1 MKEVND
7 LTADEYRKQIEMM
20 SKSMFRYCLSRTG
33 SYHDA
38 EDLSQEIM
46 LISCKGEHS
55 FANEKAFYAFVWRT
69 ADNIL
74 KGWYRSRRETAELD
88 DTISD
93 GSWEAL
99 EEQLLEN
106 EQLRLITRE
115 LSLLNSNYRKAMVAY
130 YVDGMSVRDISERF
144 GITQSMVK
152 YLLFQSRKKIRE
164 GSVME
169 RDFGKLSYDPVELS
183 LAFWGTNNNYNGKF
197 DDKLAQNILMC
208 CYYDKQTEEQI
219 ALQLGVPTA
228 YLEDELKKLTGCDL
242 LTVKN
247 GFYQTNVPIIT
258 NDIFAEI
265 EKANKTAAADISNLI
280 SDKTDA
286 MMSDVRALGFYGSD
300 APDNTLK
307 WMLTSLI
314 LRLAYL
320 VLPFDKLPL
329 DFPTDVFNEKCFRF
343 FVEKSASDPYGV
355 GTSVRY
361 SNENAI
367 VFWDVLINGDRLHP
381 YVTDTRADMLC
392 SLLSRQPQTDNEMLV
407 CSELLELGLAVKTED
422 GIKPNFPCMTKKQ
435 GDALNDMILGI
446 SEDIC
451 TDILSRAENTKKI
464 LIDHAPQHLADYVS
478 KMAQL
483 LSYRETEQIMQ
494 TLCESGWLLPMKGG
508 MSGTTVMYLNK

>member
-7 LTADEYRKQIEMM
+7 LTADEYREQIEMM
-20 SKSMFRYCLSRTG
+20 SRSMFRYCLSRTG

-46 LISCKGEHS
+46 LISCKGEQS
-55 FANEKAFYAFVWRT
+55 FPNEKAFYAFVWRT

-99 EEQLLEN
+99 EEQAQEN

-130 YVDGMSVRDISERF
+130 YVDEMSVREISERF

-197 DDKLAQNILMC
+197 EGKLGHNILMC

-228 YLEDELKKLTGCDL
+228 YLEDELKKLTEYDL

-265 EKANKTAAADISNLI
+265 EKANKTAAIDISNLI
-280 SDKTDA
+280 SNEIDSI
-286 MMSDVRALGFYGSD
+286 MNDVRALGFYGSD

-307 WMLTSLI
+307 WMLASLI
-314 LRLAYL
+314 LRLAYIDMA
-320 VLPFDKLPL
+320 FDKLPL
-329 DFPTDVFNEKCFRF
+329 DFPTDVFGEKCFRF
-343 FVEKSASDPYGV
+343 FVEKSESDPYSV
-355 GTSVRY
+355 GTSGRQTKDGM
-361 SNENAI
+361 I
-367 VFWDVLINGDRLHP
+367 LFWDVLINGDRLHP
-381 YVTDTRADMLC
+381 RVTDTRADMLC
-392 SLLSRQPQTDNEMLV
+392 TLLSRQPQTDNERLV
-407 CSELLELGLAVKTED
+407 CSELLELGLAVKTES
-422 GIKPNFPCMTKKQ
+422 GIKPNFPCMTKEQ

-451 TDILSRAENTKKI
+451 ADILSRTDNI
-464 LIDHAPQHLADYVS
+464 RRVLLDHAPAHLADYVR

-483 LSYRETEQIMQ
+483 LSYRETEQIIQ
-494 TLCESGWLLPMKGG
+494 TLCESGRLLPMKGG
-508 MSGTTVMYLNK
+508 MSGTTIMYLNK

>member
-1 MKEVND
+1 M
-7 LTADEYRKQIEMM
+7 TAKEYREQIEMM

-38 EDLSQEIM
+38 EDLAQEIM
-46 LISCKGEHS
+46 LISCKGEQC

-99 EEQLLEN
+99 EEQAQEN

-130 YVDGMSVRDISERF
+130 YVDGMSVREISEYF

-164 GSVME
+164 GTVME
-169 RDFGKLSYDPVELS
+169 RNFGKLSYDPVELS
-183 LAFWGTNNNYNGKF
+183 MAFWGTNNNYNGKF
-197 DDKLAQNILMC
+197 DDKLGQNILMC
-208 CYYDKQTEEQI
+208 CYFDKQTEEQI

-228 YLEDELKKLTGCDL
+228 YLEDELKKLTECGL
-242 LTVKN
+242 LNVKN

-265 EKANKTAAADISNLI
+265 ERANMTSIEDISTQIAQTIDEMLE
-280 SDKTDA
+280 
-286 MMSDVRALGFYGSD
+286 DVRSLGFYGSD

-314 LRLAYL
+314 LHLAYI
-320 VLPFDKLPL
+320 DMAYGEQPL
-329 DFPTDVFNEKCFRF
+329 DFPTDVFGEKCFRF
-343 FVEKSASDPYGV
+343 FVEKSVSDPYSV
-355 GTSVRY
+355 GTSGRQTKDGM
-361 SNENAI
+361 I
-367 VFWDVLINGDRLHP
+367 LFWDVLINGDRLHP
-381 YVTDTRADMLC
+381 KVTDTRADMLC
-392 SLLSRQPQTDNEMLV
+392 TLLSRQPQTDNEKLV
-407 CSELLELGLAVKTED
+407 CSELIEIGLAIKTED
-422 GIKPNFPCMTKKQ
+422 GLKPNFPCMTQKQ
-435 GDALNDMILGI
+435 GNALNDMILGI

-451 TDILSRAENTKKI
+451 ADILSRTDNI
-464 LIDHAPQHLADYVS
+464 RRVLLDHAPAHLADYVS
-478 KMAQL
+478 KIAQL
-483 LSYRETEQIMQ
+483 LTYRETEQIMQ
-494 TLCESGWLLPMKGG
+494 NLCESGWLLPMKGG

>member
-1 MKEVND
+1 MTD
-7 LTADEYRKQIEMM
+7 HEYREQIEMM

-38 EDLSQEIM
+38 EDLAQEIM
-46 LISCKGEHS
+46 LISCKGEQS

-74 KGWYRSRRETAELD
+74 KGWHRSRRETAELD
-88 DTISD
+88 DTVSD

-99 EEQLLEN
+99 EEQAQEN

-115 LSLLNSNYRKAMVAY
+115 LSLLNSNYRNAMVAY
-130 YVDGMSVRDISERF
+130 YVDGMSVREISERF

-164 GSVME
+164 GFVME

-183 LAFWGTNNNYNGKF
+183 LAFWGTTNNYHGKF

-208 CYYDKQTEEQI
+208 CYFDKQTEEQI

-228 YLEDELKKLTGCDL
+228 YLEDGLKQLAEYDL

-247 GFYQTNVPIIT
+247 GLYQTNVPIFT
-258 NDIFAEI
+258 NDVFAEI
-265 EKANKTAAADISNLI
+265 EKANKTAVADISERI
-280 SDKTDA
+280 SKWVDEKLEN
-286 MMSDVRALGFYGSD
+286 VRSLGFYGSD

-307 WMLTSLI
+307 WMLLSLI
-314 LRLAYL
+314 LRLAYIDMA
-320 VLPFDKLPL
+320 FDKLPL
-329 DFPTDVFNEKCFRF
+329 DFPTDVFGEKCFRF
-343 FVEKSASDPYGV
+343 FVEKSASDPYSV
-355 GTSVRY
+355 GTSARTSSY
-361 SNENAI
+361 GMI
-367 VFWDVLINGDRLHP
+367 LFWDVLINGDRLHP
-381 YVTDTRADMLC
+381 RVTDTRADMLC
-392 SLLSRQPQTDNEMLV
+392 TLLSRQPRTENEKLV
-407 CSELLELGLAVKTED
+407 CSELLELGLAVKTDD
-422 GIKPNFPCMTKKQ
+422 GIKPNFPCMTKEQ

-451 TDILSRAENTKKI
+451 ADILSRTDSFKKI

-478 KMAQL
+478 KMSQL
-483 LSYRETEQIMQ
+483 LSFRETEQLMQ
-494 TLCESGWLLPMKGG
+494 TLCENGRLLPVKGG

>member
-1 MKEVND
+1 MEMRD
-7 LTADEYRKQIEMM
+7 LTAYEYREQIEMM

-38 EDLSQEIM
+38 EDLAQEIL
-46 LISCKGEHS
+46 LISCKGEQS
-55 FANEKAFYAFVWRT
+55 FENEKAFYAFVWRT

-74 KGWYRSRRETAELD
+74 RSWYRSRRETAELD
-88 DTISD
+88 DTVSD

-99 EEQLLEN
+99 EEQAREN

-130 YVDGMSVRDISERF
+130 YVDGMSVKDISERF

-164 GSVME
+164 GTVME
-169 RDFGKLSYDPVELS
+169 RNFGKLSYDPVELS

-197 DDKLAQNILMC
+197 DDKLEQNILMC

-228 YLEDELKKLTGCDL
+228 YLEDELKKLTECGL

-265 EKANKTAAADISNLI
+265 EKANKTAVSDISKLI
-280 SDKTDA
+280 SNETDA
-286 MMSDVRALGFYGSD
+286 IMGDVRALGFYGSD
-300 APDNTLK
+300 ASDNTLK
-307 WMLTSLI
+307 WMLVSLI
-314 LRLAYL
+314 LHLAYI
-320 VLPFDKLPL
+320 DMAYSEQPL
-329 DFPTDVFNEKCFRF
+329 DLPTDVFGEKCFRF
-343 FVEKSASDPYGV
+343 FVEKNTSDPYSV
-355 GTSVRY
+355 GTSVR
-361 SNENAI
+361 SSGGGKI
-367 VFWDVLINGDRLHP
+367 LFWDVLINGDRLHP
-381 YVTDTRADMLC
+381 RVTDARADMLC
-392 SLLSRQPQTDNEMLV
+392 SLLSRQPQTDNEKLV
-407 CSELLELGLAVKTED
+407 CSELLELGLAVKTDE
-422 GIKPNFPCMTKKQ
+422 GIKPNFPCLTKEQ
-435 GDALNDMILGI
+435 GDAMSGMI
-446 SEDIC
+446 EDIGSKIC
-451 TDILSRAENTKKI
+451 TSLISRTGSIRDILR
-464 LIDHAPQHLADYVS
+464 DHTPQHLADYVS
-478 KMAQL
+478 KMPML
-483 LSYRETEQIMQ
+483 LHYREIEQVIQ

>member
-1 MKEVND
+1 M
-7 LTADEYRKQIEMM
+7 TAEEYREQITEM

-38 EDLSQEIM
+38 EDLAQEIM
-46 LISCKGEHS
+46 LISCKGENS
-55 FANEKAFYAFVWRT
+55 FPNEKAFYAFVWAT

-74 KGWYRSRRETAELD
+74 KGWYRENAKNKPSELD
-88 DTISD
+88 ENMSD

-99 EEQLLEN
+99 EEQAQEN

-130 YVDGMSVRDISERF
+130 YIDEMSVKEISEQF

-164 GSVME
+164 GTVME
-169 RDFGKLSYDPVELS
+169 RDFGRLSYDPVELS
-183 LAFWGTNNNYNGKF
+183 LAFWGTSNNYYGKF

-228 YLEDELKKLTGCDL
+228 YLEDELKKLTEYGL
-242 LTVKN
+242 LIMKN
-247 GFYQTNVPIIT
+247 SFYQTNVPIIT
-258 NDIFAEI
+258 NDVFAEI
-265 EKANKTAAADISNLI
+265 EKANKAAVADISKQI
-280 SDKTDA
+280 SQKADE
-286 MMSDVRALGFYGSD
+286 MLEDVRSLGFYGSYV
-300 APDNTLK
+300 PGNTLR
-307 WMLTSLI
+307 WMLVSLI
-314 LRLAYL
+314 LHHAYI
-320 VLPFDKLPL
+320 DMAQGKMPL
-329 DFPTDVFNEKCFRF
+329 DLPTDVFGEKCFRF

-355 GTSVRY
+355 GTSVIH
-361 SNENAI
+361 SNDGLLC
-367 VFWDVLINGDRLHP
+367 FWDVLINGKRLH
-381 YVTDTRADMLC
+381 VNVNSSRADMLVT
-392 SLLSRQPQTDNEMLV
+392 LAKRQPQTDNERLV
-407 CSELLELGLAVKTED
+407 CSELIEIGLAVKTED
-422 GIKPNFPCMTKKQ
+422 GIKPNFPCLTREQ
-435 GDALNDMILGI
+435 GDVLNNSIRGLCRSICDNII
-446 SEDIC
+446 SRTGDIRRV
-451 TDILSRAENTKKI
+451 L
-464 LIDHAPQHLADYVS
+464 LDHAPQHLADYVS

>member
-1 MKEVND
+1 M
-7 LTADEYRKQIEMM
+7 TAYEYREQIEMM

-38 EDLSQEIM
+38 EDLAQEIM
-46 LISCKGEHS
+46 LISCKGEQN

-74 KGWYRSRRETAELD
+74 KSWYRSRRETDELD

-93 GSWEAL
+93 GIWEAL
-99 EEQLLEN
+99 EEQAQEN

-130 YVDGMSVRDISERF
+130 YVDGMSVRKISERF

-164 GSVME
+164 GTIME

-183 LAFWGTNNNYNGKF
+183 LAFWGTTNNYYGT

-208 CYYDKQTEEQI
+208 CYFDKQTEEQI

-228 YLEDELKKLTGCDL
+228 YLEDELKKLTEYDL
-242 LTVKN
+242 LNVKN

-265 EKANKTAAADISNLI
+265 EKANKTAVADVSNLI
-280 SDKTDA
+280 SAKTDA
-286 MMSDVRALGFYGSD
+286 LMSDVRALGFYGSD

-314 LRLAYL
+314 LHLAYI
-320 VLPFDKLPL
+320 DKAQGEMPL
-329 DFPTDVFNEKCFRF
+329 DLPTDVFGEKCFRF
-343 FVEKSASDPYGV
+343 FVEKSTSDPYSV
-355 GTSVRY
+355 GTSLR
-361 SNENAI
+361 SGGGGTI
-367 VFWDVLINGDRLHP
+367 LFWDVLINGDRLHP
-381 YVTDTRADMLC
+381 RVTDARADMLC
-392 SLLSRQPQTDNEMLV
+392 TLLSRQPQTENEKLV

-422 GIKPNFPCMTKKQ
+422 GIKPNFPCLTKEQ
-435 GDALNDMILGI
+435 GDEINGMIG
-446 SEDIC
+446 DIC
-451 TDILSRAENTKKI
+451 DEICKSLILRTDSIKKI
-464 LIDHAPQHLADYVS
+464 LIDHTPQHLAEYVS
-478 KMAQL
+478 KMPML
-483 LSYRETEQIMQ
+483 LCSREIEQIIQ
-494 TLCESGWLLPMKGG
+494 NLCESSWLLPMKNG

>member
-1 MKEVND
+1 MNG
-7 LTADEYRKQIEMM
+7 LTAYEYREQIEMM

-38 EDLSQEIM
+38 EDLAQEIM
-46 LISCKGEHS
+46 LISCKGEQS
-55 FANEKAFYAFVWRT
+55 FENEKAFYAFVWRT

-99 EEQLLEN
+99 EEQTREN

-130 YVDGMSVRDISERF
+130 YVDGMSVKEISERF

-164 GSVME
+164 GTVME

-183 LAFWGTNNNYNGKF
+183 LAFWGTNNNYYGKF
-197 DDKLAQNILMC
+197 DDKLGQNILMC
-208 CYYDKQTEEQI
+208 CYFDKQTEEQI
-219 ALQLGVPTA
+219 TLQLGVPTA
-228 YLEDELKKLTGCDL
+228 YLEDELKKLTEYDL

-265 EKANKTAAADISNLI
+265 EKANITAAADVSERISKWVDEKLEN
-280 SDKTDA
+280 
-286 MMSDVRALGFYGSD
+286 VRSLGFYGSD
-300 APDNTLK
+300 APDNILK

-320 VLPFDKLPL
+320 VLPSDKLPL
-329 DFPTDVFNEKCFRF
+329 GFPTDVFGEKCFRF

-355 GTSVRY
+355 GTFVMY

-367 VFWDVLINGDRLHP
+367 VFWDVLINGDMLHP
-381 YVTDTRADMLC
+381 RVTDTRADMLC
-392 SLLSRQPQTDNEMLV
+392 TLLDRQPQTDNERLV
-407 CSELLELGLAVKTED
+407 CSELIEIGLAGKTDD
-422 GIKPNFPCMTKKQ
+422 GLKPNFPCMTKKQ

-451 TDILSRAENTKKI
+451 ADILSRTGDI
-464 LIDHAPQHLADYVS
+464 RRVLLDHAPAHLADYVS
-478 KMAQL
+478 KIAQL
-483 LSYRETEQIMQ
+483 LTYREAEQIMQ
-494 TLCESGWLLPMKGG
+494 TLCESGRLLPMKGG

>member
-1 MKEVND
+1 M
-7 LTADEYRKQIEMM
+7 TAEEYHEQIEMM

-38 EDLSQEIM
+38 EDLAQEVL
-46 LISCKGEHS
+46 LISCKGEHN

-99 EEQLLEN
+99 EEQAREN

-130 YVDGMSVRDISERF
+130 YVDGMSVREISERF

-164 GSVME
+164 GTVME
-169 RDFGKLSYDPVELS
+169 RDFGRLSYDPVELS
-183 LAFWGTNNNYNGKF
+183 LAFWGTTNNYHGT
-197 DDKLAQNILMC
+197 DDKLGHNILMC

-228 YLEDELKKLTGCDL
+228 YLEDELKKLTEYDL
-242 LTVKN
+242 LNVKN

-265 EKANKTAAADISNLI
+265 EKSNKTAVSDISKLI
-280 SDKTDA
+280 SNEIDA
-286 MMSDVRALGFYGSD
+286 QMSNVRSLGFYGSD

-307 WMLTSLI
+307 WMLMSLI
-314 LRLAYL
+314 LHLAYI
-320 VLPFDKLPL
+320 DMAQGDMPL
-329 DFPTDVFNEKCFRF
+329 DFPTDVFGEKCFRF
-343 FVEKSASDPYGV
+343 FVEKNTSDPYSV
-355 GTSVRY
+355 GTSARW
-361 SNENAI
+361 SSEGMI
-367 VFWDVLINGDRLHP
+367 FFWDVLINGDRLHRR
-381 YVTDTRADMLC
+381 VTDTRADMLVT
-392 SLLSRQPQTDNEMLV
+392 LLSRQPQTDNEKLV
-407 CSELLELGLAVKTED
+407 CSELLELGLAVKTNE
-422 GIKPNFPCMTKKQ
+422 GIKPNFPCLTKEQ
-435 GDALNDMILGI
+435 GDVLNNSIRGLAQAICDSVISRIGNIRRALFAH
-446 SEDIC
+446 
-451 TDILSRAENTKKI
+451 T
-464 LIDHAPQHLADYVS
+464 PQHLADYVG

-483 LSYRETEQIMQ
+483 LSYREAGQVMQ
-494 TLCESGWLLPMKGG
+494 TLCENGWLLPMKGG
-508 MSGTTVMYLNK
+508 MSGTTVMYLYK

>member
-1 MKEVND
+1 M
-7 LTADEYRKQIEMM
+7 TANEYREQIGMM

-38 EDLSQEIM
+38 EDLAQEIM
-46 LISCKGEHS
+46 LISCKGEQS
-55 FANEKAFYAFVWRT
+55 FENEKAFYAFVWRT

-99 EEQLLEN
+99 EEQAREN

-130 YVDGMSVRDISERF
+130 YVDGMSVREISESF

-164 GSVME
+164 GTVME
-169 RDFGKLSYDPVELS
+169 RDFGRLSYNPVELS
-183 LAFWGTNNNYNGKF
+183 LAFWGTTNNYYGT
-197 DDKLAQNILMC
+197 DDKLGHNILMC

-228 YLEDELKKLTGCDL
+228 YLEDELKKLVMCDL

-265 EKANKTAAADISNLI
+265 EKSNKTAVSDISKLI
-280 SDKTDA
+280 SNEIEA
-286 MMSDVRALGFYGSD
+286 IIGDVRALGFYGSD

-307 WMLTSLI
+307 WMLMSLI
-314 LRLAYL
+314 LHLAYI
-320 VLPFDKLPL
+320 DMAQGEMPL
-329 DFPTDVFNEKCFRF
+329 DFPTDVFGEKCFRY
-343 FVEKSASDPYGV
+343 FVEKNTSDPYSV
-355 GTSVRY
+355 GTSIR
-361 SNENAI
+361 SSKDSMI
-367 VFWDVLINGDRLHP
+367 LFWDVLINGSRLHP
-381 YVTDTRADMLC
+381 RMTDTRSDMLC
-392 SLLSRQPQTDNEMLV
+392 TLLSRQPQTDNEKLV
-407 CSELLELGLAVKTED
+407 CSELLELGLAEKTNE
-422 GIKPNFPCMTKKQ
+422 GIKPNFPCMTKEQ
-435 GDALNDMILGI
+435 GDALNEMI
-446 SEDIC
+446 EDIGGEIC
-451 TDILSRAENTKKI
+451 KSILSRTDSIKKI
-464 LIDHAPQHLADYVS
+464 LLDHAPQHLAEYVS
-478 KMAQL
+478 KMPML
-483 LSYRETEQIMQ
+483 LYSREIEQIMQ

>member
-7 LTADEYRKQIEMM
+7 LTAYEYRELIEMM

-38 EDLSQEIM
+38 EDLAQEIL
-46 LISCKGEHS
+46 LISCKGEQS

-88 DTISD
+88 ETISD

-99 EEQLLEN
+99 EEQAQEN

-130 YVDGMSVRDISERF
+130 YVDGMSVKEISERF

-164 GSVME
+164 GTVME
-169 RDFGKLSYDPVELS
+169 RTFSKLSYDPVELS
-183 LAFWGTNNNYNGKF
+183 IAFWGTSNNYNGKF
-197 DDKLAQNILMC
+197 DDKLAQNILMS
-208 CYYDKQTEEQI
+208 CYFDKQTEEQI

-228 YLEDELKKLTGCDL
+228 YLEDELKKLVKYDL

-265 EKANKTAAADISNLI
+265 EKLNKTAVADISNLI
-280 SDKTDA
+280 SDKID
-286 MMSDVRALGFYGSD
+286 SKLNDVRALGFYGSD
-300 APDNTLK
+300 APDNTIK

-314 LRLAYL
+314 LRLAYIDMA
-320 VLPFDKLPL
+320 FDKHQL
-329 DFPTDVFNEKCFRF
+329 DFPTDVFGEKCFRF

-355 GTSVRY
+355 GTSAR
-361 SNENAI
+361 SSGGSMI
-367 VFWDVLINGDRLHP
+367 LFWDVLINGDRLHP
-381 YVTDTRADMLC
+381 RMTDARADMLC
-392 SLLSRQPQTDNEMLV
+392 TLLSCQPQTDNEKLV

-422 GIKPNFPCMTKKQ
+422 GIKPNFPCMTKEQ
-435 GDALNDMILGI
+435 GDALYSMI
-446 SEDIC
+446 EDISTKIC
-451 TDILSRAENTKKI
+451 KNILSRTDSIKEI
-464 LIDHAPQHLADYVS
+464 LLDHAPAHLAEYVS
-478 KMAQL
+478 KMPQL
-483 LSYRETEQIMQ
+483 LSYRETEQVMQ